1 MTAKEYF
8 KGVCPYTD
16 KPCEDWNCTEC
27 EVEKAEREY
36 IESYVITKTK
46 DETK

>member
-1 MTAKEYF
+1 MTDKEIF
-8 KGVCPYTD
+8 KGICPYTD

-36 IESYVITKTK
+36 LES
-46 DETK
+46 EAEENE